1 MGGSD
6 LINTPSSEAKWKAW
20 LNGISLRAKLIS
32 TFLVISMLTIIVLAF
47 VNSRTTTTTLDEIIG
62 KQLNN
67 LAISTGYAVGDLLIQ
82 QVNAVE
88 TLSLGTALRDTII
101 TANDRYTDDQTAI
114 LAQIDALDQQWIAA
128 PDNDPLIQKIL
139 NNALATELRLFQ
151 THFPDHVEVFVTDRY
166 GAVLAA
172 TDRTT
177 DYNQAD
183 EAWWQATYQEG
194 TGAIHLA
201 EPEFDESEQ
210 ILGVRISIP
219 VYAEDRTTVIGVIA
233 TTYHVCALKAVLTTS
248 TESHLDPWVA
258 LLLPD
263 GRWLVP
269 TDEHLKV
276 VQNDAWVQIARL

>member
-32 TFLVISMLTIIVLAF
+32 TFLVLSMLTIIVLAF

-128 PDNDPLIQKIL
+128 PDNDPLIQKFSTTPSPPNFGFSRHI
-139 NNALATELRLFQ
+139 
-151 THFPDHVEVFVTDRY
+151 FP
-166 GAVLAA
+166 
-172 TDRTT
+172 TT
-177 DYNQAD
+177 
-183 EAWWQATYQEG
+183 
-194 TGAIHLA
+194 
-201 EPEFDESEQ
+201 
-210 ILGVRISIP
+210 
-219 VYAEDRTTVIGVIA
+219 
-233 TTYHVCALKAVLTTS
+233 
-248 TESHLDPWVA
+248 
-258 LLLPD
+258 
-263 GRWLVP
+263 
-269 TDEHLKV
+269 
-276 VQNDAWVQIARL
+276 